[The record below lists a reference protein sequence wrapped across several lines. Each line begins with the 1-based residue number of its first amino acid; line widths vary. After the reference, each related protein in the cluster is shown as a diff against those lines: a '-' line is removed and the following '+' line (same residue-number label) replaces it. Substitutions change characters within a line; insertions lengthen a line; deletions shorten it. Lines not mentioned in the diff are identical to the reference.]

1 MTLVIYFPLLLWIKW
16 CSIKYTYKHMIC
28 DLTNINDI
36 IKTEGL
42 NLLVVSYGGSCSNS
56 LVKKMEDNGYTCTT
70 QTWHD
75 ILCHCPEYVEVDIP
89 IIYIYDNPI
98 KSFMSMKKR
107 GTGYWGTNQRK
118 LSNNKNVKLS
128 NENLL
133 KLMIKQFNS
142 WTNKKRENVLIV
154 KAGELFKSEI
164 VDKIQTFLNK
174 EIQGFP
180 MKYNTPKV
188 SSNTKLKDIK
198 NKNLVQLFRKYKP
211 DINKIRN
218 R

>member
-1 MTLVIYFPLLLWIKW
+1 
-16 CSIKYTYKHMIC
+16 MIC

-36 IKTEGL
+36 IKAEGL

-56 LVKKMEDNGYTCTT
+56 LVKKMEENGYTCKT

-75 ILCHCPEYVEVDIP
+75 ILCHCPKYVEVDIP

-107 GTGYWGTNQRK
+107 GTGYWDTNQRK

-154 KAGELFKSEI
+154 KSGELFKPAI

-180 MKYNTPKV
+180 MNYNTPKV

-198 NKNLVQLFRKYKP
+198 NKKLVQLFRKYKP